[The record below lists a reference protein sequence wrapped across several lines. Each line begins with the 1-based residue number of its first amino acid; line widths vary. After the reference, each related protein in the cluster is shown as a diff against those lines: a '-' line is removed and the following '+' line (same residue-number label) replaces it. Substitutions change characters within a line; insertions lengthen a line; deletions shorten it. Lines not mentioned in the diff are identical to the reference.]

1 MNIKFS
7 FVAFFTLL
15 VMVVF
20 FMVNPS
26 YEKSLQAKFYYEIGD
41 YKEAYTLSKEAFG
54 LDVYNRMASTIM
66 TQSQTSLKF
75 VEYVEDAKKY
85 IAQINEMAKKDV
97 LEDSD
102 KAKIKTI
109 THIMLMRYKKLAP
122 SVITDK
128 KLVEDTKNYYLKF
141 EKLLEKINQ

>member
-7 FVAFFTLL
+7 FVAFLTLV

-20 FMVNPS
+20 FTVNPS

-75 VEYVEDAKKY
+75 VEYIEDARKY
-85 IAQINEMAKKDV
+85 IGQINEMAKKEY

-109 THIMLMRYKKLAP
+109 ADIMILRYKKLAP

-141 EKLLEKINQ
+141 EKLVEKVNQ